1 MLLACLLLTHFLGL
15 QFSDLVILNIAM
27 RGAAQTQV
35 QSCILSSKSGFLL
48 VLVKTWKLSILSFD
62 TTPYLRKWS
71 DLLQFQTHRMCN
83 VVMYLII
90 LFEACKRV
98 KYASHI
104 CHSIWFNVILRQQC
118 YWKNCIASPAGRTPS
133 VELKS
138 DIWCSGS
145 CLWSFSWDLK
155 SFQYYFVFLQHNNQS
170 RATPAHTAHQ
180 RVRVTLDSGKHEQ
193 SRHNNL
199 CVTTNP
205 IRTPDA
211 MCSCSSVGAPARGN
225 WREGWECDV
234 AINTVGGGNG
244 WTYLS
249 AARPTQLSPVL

>member
-1 MLLACLLLTHFLGL
+1 MLLKELH
-15 QFSDLVILNIAM
+15 
-27 RGAAQTQV
+27 
-35 QSCILSSKSGFLL
+35 
-48 VLVKTWKLSILSFD
+48 
-62 TTPYLRKWS
+62 
-71 DLLQFQTHRMCN
+71 
-83 VVMYLII
+83 
-90 LFEACKRV
+90 
-98 KYASHI
+98 
-104 CHSIWFNVILRQQC
+104 
-118 YWKNCIASPAGRTPS
+118 CIASPAGRTPS

-180 RVRVTLDSGKHEQ
+180 RVRVTLDGGKHKQ

-211 MCSCSSVGAPARGN
+211 MCSCSSVGALARGN

-249 AARPTQLSPVL
+249 AARPTQLQSWALEPGHVLDAVVVRLIDSQDCRALQFWDE